1 MRLTR
6 RYRFSASHRL
16 HAPALSAAENAELY
30 GKCNNPH
37 GHGHDYLLE
46 VSVAGPLDAGSAR
59 VVDVAVLD
67 RLVEARVLARLR
79 HRDLNAEARD
89 LAGEVPTSENLV
101 AGVRRALAEGWR
113 EAFPGGTPA
122 LDRVILRETKRNFF
136 EIPGSL

>member
-16 HAPALSAAENAELY
+16 HAPALTDAENAELY

-37 GHGHDYLLE
+37 GHGHDYVLE

-59 VVDVAVLD
+59 VVNVAVLD

-79 HRDLNAEARD
+79 HRDLNAEARE
-89 LAGEVPTSENLV
+89 LAGAVPTSENLV
-101 AGVRRALAEGWR
+101 NGIHGALLEAWPD
-113 EAFPGGTPA
+113 AFPGGTPA
-122 LDRVILRETKRNFF
+122 LDRIVLHETKRNSF